1 MNGIMVKLASLK
13 EQIERLLDHP
23 YLRAHIPVPAV
34 DEDRLLLSLSML
46 DGAKEALDEP
56 DRCITAMMLMQIAL
70 DTHED
75 VTDRGGD
82 LRTRQ
87 LAVLAGDL
95 YSGLFYELLARS
107 GDAAL
112 IRLFAEAVREVNEQK
127 VLLYEKKTEQLERL
141 VSAVATVES
150 ALLVKLADRI
160 GAPQWGQFARHY
172 LLLRRLRSEKE
183 SFVRGGA
190 SALFDQMAR
199 IAFPRVKAVK
209 EPRRQLLR
217 LCDRYIDRCQEALFA
232 ANLPLNSLLALRL
245 AELSG
250 GFQAIGKKTVE
261 EG

>member
-1 MNGIMVKLASLK
+1 MVKLASLK

-75 VTDRGGD
+75 VTDRSGD

-127 VLLYEKKTEQLERL
+127 VLLYEKKRT
-141 VSAVATVES
+141 SS
-150 ALLVKLADRI
+150 N
-160 GAPQWGQFARHY
+160 GSFPP
-172 LLLRRLRSEKE
+172 LLRSNQRCSSSSPTASGRRS
-183 SFVRGGA
+183 GGSLPA
-190 SALFDQMAR
+190 IICCCGACAR
-199 IAFPRVKAVK
+199 KKNR
-209 EPRRQLLR
+209 
-217 LCDRYIDRCQEALFA
+217 LFA
-232 ANLPLNSLLALRL
+232 AGRRRCLTRWRASPFRD
-245 AELSG
+245 
-250 GFQAIGKKTVE
+250 
-261 EG
+261 